1 MFKSIRFRLTLYFSL
16 LLAMILLGTSYLL
29 YQNANA
35 NQISNIDGSLHVIIN
50 DMIRETQETMLEDN
64 IDELLED
71 IQEIHDKF
79 TLGNLHLRII
89 SYDIKSDTQSI
100 IAQKENRGLLFKDFN
115 FKKAVVNDAIAYT
128 INRKYR
134 VASKLF
140 KIDKKTVFLA
150 QAVVLISQKNS
161 SIPTLIVSNIIILL
175 FAILG
180 SYILISKTLLSV
192 HTIIEDVNQIK
203 GDDYKTRVCVKNIP
217 NEIKELVDMFNKLLV
232 RHEESFSKI
241 SQFSSDV
248 SHELKTPLTSM
259 RGEMEVGLRRER
271 SSEEYQE
278 IFKKSISKIIEI
290 QELIDGLLFLA
301 KSDKLKI
308 TSSFEE
314 IYVDEVISE
323 SVAELE
329 EMAHKK
335 SMLIDINLI
344 PLTVKG
350 NSRLLKIACTNLVK
364 NAILYSPNKTEIKV
378 SIEENSS
385 QFIIL
390 FQDQGVG
397 IAKEDMEYIFDRF
410 YRVEKIK
417 SRASGG
423 TGLGLS
429 IVKMILDIHGFDIA
443 IESEVGRGTLVRILI
458 KKGKKHGHP
467 S

>member
-35 NQISNIDGSLHVIIN
+35 TQISNIDSSLNVIIN
-50 DMIRETQETMLEDN
+50 DMIIETEETMLEDN
-64 IDELLED
+64 IDELSED
-71 IQEIHDKF
+71 IRKIHDKF
-79 TLGNLHLRII
+79 TLGNLHLRIV
-89 SYDIKSDTQSI
+89 SYDIKSNTQSL
-100 IAQKENRGLLFKDFN
+100 IAQTENRGLLFKDFN
-115 FKKAVVNDAIAYT
+115 FKKAVVNDAKLYMT
-128 INRKYR
+128 DGNYR

-140 KIDKKTVFLA
+140 KIDEKTVFLA

-161 SIPTLIVSNIIILL
+161 SFSTLIVSNIIILL

-203 GDDYKTRVCVKNIP
+203 GDDYKTRVCVKNVP

-248 SHELKTPLTSM
+248 SHELKTPLTTM

-271 SSEEYQE
+271 SSEEYKE
-278 IFKKSISKIIEI
+278 ILKKSISKIMEI

-335 SMLIDINLI
+335 SILIDINLI

-378 SIEENSS
+378 SIEESSS

-443 IESEVGRGTLVRILI
+443 IASEVGRGTLVSVLI
-458 KKGKKHGHP
+458 KK
-467 S
+467 